1 MKKATGHYKKFFDLK
16 GFKVIVEKRNGEL
29 VSEATIKL
37 YVNDQL
43 VHVAAEGDGPVN
55 ALDGALRKAL
65 DKFYPGLQEVKLVD
79 YKVRVLNTGAATAAK
94 VRVLIESQD
103 KDDLWTTVGVSENII
118 EASWNALVD
127 SIEYKLL
134 KK

>member
-1 MKKATGHYKKFFDLK
+1 
-16 GFKVIVEKRNGEL
+16 
-29 VSEATIKL
+29 
-37 YVNDQL
+37 
-43 VHVAAEGDGPVN
+43 
-55 ALDGALRKAL
+55 LRKAL
-65 DKFYPGLQEVKLVD
+65 DKFYPGLREVKLVD

-103 KDDLWTTVGVSENII
+103 KDNLWTTVGVSENII